1 MSGDRPAEQIS
12 VELIRIDECPNWSDT
27 ANDLRGLLVE
37 LGRDD
42 IPVTVRRVATGGE
55 ALAAGFAGSPT
66 ILLDGVDPFPSGG
79 PTGELACRVYITEA
93 GLRGRPSR
101 EQLRA
106 LLAERFGR

>member
-1 MSGDRPAEQIS
+1 VTPRLA
-12 VELIRIDECPNWSDT
+12 VEVVHIDECPNWAET
-27 ANDLRGLLVE
+27 AEDLRGLLIE

-42 IPVTVRRVATGGE
+42 VDVLVRRVTTGSE

-66 ILLDGVDPFPSGG
+66 ILLDGADPFPHGE
-79 PTGELACRVYITEA
+79 PTGDLACRVYVTEA

-106 LLAERFGR
+106 LLTERGLD